1 MIFPLLTQYL
11 GANPYF
17 IFHIS
22 IIYNLSCLLTC
33 SKVGFLNLFYITH
46 SIIFFFVNMVNSRM
60 KFKILST
67 EPPTEEQLLTILT
80 DISPIAFR
88 DIHIVNFNAFAVL
101 NNSED
106 YSMFKTPEAAEK
118 LKQHNLRL
126 VHDANAVFMN
136 VFVTRVRPFSI
147 NLPTEELIGSI
158 NSADSFKVSNIFLE
172 KRKGYVNGPLLSL
185 KLTMETED
193 DISTIL
199 SEGVVINKL
208 VYLPDLIHREEAIPF
223 NQCYKC
229 FEFGHKTK
237 YCTSPK
243 AYCSKCVGGHNFKDR
258 KSSYRKCILCEGS
271 HLAVSFQC
279 PKRKEY
285 IQKLNENRR
294 EQRKKKMQQQP
305 APIIPS
311 QSFSS
316 PSQIPSSQPA
326 QQINWA
332 NHNFFLLCHHP
343 HNHSKTIQ
351 QHNTPT

>member
-1 MIFPLLTQYL
+1 
-11 GANPYF
+11 
-17 IFHIS
+17 
-22 IIYNLSCLLTC
+22 
-33 SKVGFLNLFYITH
+33 
-46 SIIFFFVNMVNSRM
+46 MVNSRM

-126 VHDANAVFMN
+126 AHDANAVSIN

-158 NSADSFKVSNIFLE
+158 NSADSFKVSNVFLA

-208 VYLPDLIHREEAIPF
+208 V
-223 NQCYKC
+223 
-229 FEFGHKTK
+229 
-237 YCTSPK
+237 
-243 AYCSKCVGGHNFKDR
+243 
-258 KSSYRKCILCEGS
+258 
-271 HLAVSFQC
+271 
-279 PKRKEY
+279 
-285 IQKLNENRR
+285 
-294 EQRKKKMQQQP
+294 
-305 APIIPS
+305 
-311 QSFSS
+311 
-316 PSQIPSSQPA
+316 
-326 QQINWA
+326 
-332 NHNFFLLCHHP
+332 
-343 HNHSKTIQ
+343 
-351 QHNTPT
+351 